1 MKKKLI
7 VCILL
12 ACVFIFAMCK
22 PDNGDNTLG
31 PIINQQQ
38 KQAESNES
46 ASQEVFLQ
54 SFEYYPIDKIVESRM
69 MGVSWKYG
77 SPVDVED
84 LSYVKV
90 SYWGFDEKPH
100 IGELIVNKMVAKDII
115 EIFEVL
121 YEARFPIDKIK
132 LIDEYNAEDLKS
144 MADNNTSAFCFREI
158 EGKPGQLSKH
168 SYGAAI
174 DINPI
179 QNPYVYKDKISPI
192 EGKEYVDRSK
202 VSKGMIVK
210 GDACYQAF
218 TSRGWT

>member
-1 MKKKLI
+1 
-7 VCILL
+7 
-12 ACVFIFAMCK
+12 MCK

>member
-1 MKKKLI
+1 VKKKLI